1 MSNYEIYIFF
11 LIFYFCLFFI
21 TSIFEKNL
29 LFINIFTQGV
39 NTYWNT
45 FNNLIQIFIKL
56 QAIELPTL
64 DEIKWKQSETLL
76 SLLHH
81 CTLFIQLQTKSILYI
96 YIYNFY
102 VYSSIEPSKSHIPL
116 CIDKSITPN
125 TKYIH
130 IYKSNE

>member
-96 YIYNFY
+96 YKTFTFTLVSNPPNLTSPYVSINLSHLTRNTYIYINLT
-102 VYSSIEPSKSHIPL
+102 SK
-116 CIDKSITPN
+116 
-125 TKYIH
+125 
-130 IYKSNE
+130 